1 MKIVLRW
8 PQCNPSSAQERR
20 PLVLDTNMV
29 LDLLVFD
36 DPAIAPVRALL
47 EEGAVRWIAHT
58 AQRVELERV
67 LAYAQIAPRVAF
79 HGLSA
84 HSVLAAFDAAVDYL
98 PEAPAIRVI
107 CKDPDDQ
114 HFLALAVQHQALL
127 LSKDKA
133 VLSLRKRLAPLGAT
147 VGNILLWAPAAVPVP
162 RLVSAAQAL
171 AA

>member
-8 PQCNPSSAQERR
+8 PQCNAVHGAGPR

-47 EEGAVRWIAHT
+47 AEGALHWIADA

-67 LAYAQIAPRVAF
+67 LAYPQIAPRVAF
-79 HGLSA
+79 YGLSTA
-84 HSVLAAFDAAVDYL
+84 SVLAAFDAGVAYQS
-98 PEAPAIRVI
+98 EAPAIRVI

-133 VLSLRKRLAPLGAT
+133 VLVQRKRLALLGAT
-147 VGNILLWAPAAVPVP
+147 VGNLLLWPPAAAAVPAPVG
-162 RLVSAAQAL
+162 SAQGL

>member
-8 PQCNPSSAQERR
+8 PQCNAAADGVVPR

-36 DPAIAPVRALL
+36 DPAIAPLRALL
-47 EEGAVRWIAHT
+47 ANGELRWIADA

-67 LAYAQIAPRVAF
+67 LGYPQIAPRLAF
-79 HGLSA
+79 YGLSSA
-84 HSVLAAFDAAVDYL
+84 SVLAAFDAGVDYQ
-98 PEAPAIRVI
+98 PEAPAIQIV

-114 HFLALAVQHQALL
+114 HFLALAVQHRALL

-133 VLSLRKRLAPLGAT
+133 VLVLRKRLALRGAT
-147 VGNILLWAPAAVPVP
+147 VGNLLLAPQAEP
-162 RLVSAAQAL
+162 AL
-171 AA
+171 AG

>member
-8 PQCNPSSAQERR
+8 PQCNAAHGAGPR

-29 LDLLVFD
+29 LDLLVFN

-47 EEGAVRWIAHT
+47 ADGALRWIADA

-67 LAYAQIAPRVAF
+67 LSYPQIGPRVAF
-79 HGLSA
+79 YGLSTA
-84 HSVLAAFDAAVDYL
+84 SVLAAFDAGVEYQ

-133 VLSLRKRLAPLGAT
+133 VLTLRKRLALLGAT
-147 VGNILLWAPAAVPVP
+147 VGNILLWAPAAAAVPAP
-162 RLVSAAQAL
+162 AACAQVL

>member
-8 PQCNPSSAQERR
+8 PQCNPAPAQAPR

-47 EEGAVRWIAHT
+47 EAGALRWIADA

-67 LAYAQIAPRVAF
+67 LDYPQIAPRVAF
-79 HGLSA
+79 YGLSTV
-84 HSVLAAFDAAVDYL
+84 SVLAAFDAGVDYV

-127 LSKDKA
+127 LSKDRA
-133 VLSLRKRLAPLGAT
+133 VLALRKRLAPLGAT
-147 VGNILLWAPAAVPVP
+147 VGNILLWASAAAAVPI
-162 RLVSAAQAL
+162 AAPCTEML

>member
-8 PQCNPSSAQERR
+8 PHCNAVHAAAHGDQPR

-36 DPAIAPVRALL
+36 DPAIAPLRALL
-47 EEGAVRWIAHT
+47 ANGELRWIADA

-67 LAYAQIAPRVAF
+67 LGYAQIAPRVAF
-79 HGLSA
+79 YGLSTA
-84 HSVLAAFDAAVDYL
+84 GVLAAFDAGVAYQ
-98 PEAPAIRVI
+98 PQAPAIQVI

-114 HFLALAVQHQALL
+114 HFLALAVQHRALL

-133 VLSLRKRLAPLGAT
+133 VLVLRKRLALLGAT
-147 VGNILLWAPAAVPVP
+147 VGNLLLAPQPEP
-162 RLVSAAQAL
+162 AL
-171 AA
+171 AG

>member
-8 PQCNPSSAQERR
+8 PQCNAAADGVVPR

-36 DPAIAPVRALL
+36 DPAIAPLRALL
-47 EEGAVRWIAHT
+47 ANGELRWIADA

-67 LAYAQIAPRVAF
+67 LGYPQIAPRLAF
-79 HGLSA
+79 YGLSNA
-84 HSVLAAFDAAVDYL
+84 SVLAAFDAGVDYQ
-98 PEAPAIRVI
+98 PEAPAIQIV

-114 HFLALAVQHQALL
+114 HFLALAVQHRALL

-133 VLSLRKRLAPLGAT
+133 VLVLRKRLALRGAT
-147 VGNILLWAPAAVPVP
+147 VGNLLLAPQAEP
-162 RLVSAAQAL
+162 AL
-171 AA
+171 AG

>member
-8 PQCNPSSAQERR
+8 PQCNAAADGVVPR

-36 DPAIAPVRALL
+36 DPAIAPLRALL
-47 EEGAVRWIAHT
+47 ANGELRWIADA

-67 LAYAQIAPRVAF
+67 LGYPQIAPRVAF
-79 HGLSA
+79 YGLSSA
-84 HSVLAAFDAAVDYL
+84 SVLAAFDAGVDYQ
-98 PEAPAIRVI
+98 PEAPAIPIV

-114 HFLALAVQHQALL
+114 HFLALAVQHRALL

-133 VLSLRKRLAPLGAT
+133 VLVLRKRLALRGAT
-147 VGNILLWAPAAVPVP
+147 VGNLLLAPQPEP
-162 RLVSAAQAL
+162 AL
-171 AA
+171 AG

>member
-8 PQCNPSSAQERR
+8 PQCNAAADGVVPR

-36 DPAIAPVRALL
+36 DPAIAPLRALL
-47 EEGAVRWIAHT
+47 ANGELRWIADA

-67 LAYAQIAPRVAF
+67 LGYPQIAPRVAF
-79 HGLSA
+79 YGLSSA
-84 HSVLAAFDAAVDYL
+84 SVLAAFDAGVDYQ
-98 PEAPAIRVI
+98 PEAPAIQIV

-114 HFLALAVQHQALL
+114 HFLALAVQHRALL

-133 VLSLRKRLAPLGAT
+133 VLVLRKRLALRGAT
-147 VGNILLWAPAAVPVP
+147 VGNLLLAPQAEP
-162 RLVSAAQAL
+162 AL
-171 AA
+171 AG

>member
-8 PQCNPSSAQERR
+8 PQCNAAADGVVPR

-29 LDLLVFD
+29 LDLLVFN

-47 EEGAVRWIAHT
+47 ADGELRWIADA

-67 LAYAQIAPRVAF
+67 LGYPQIAPRVAF
-79 HGLSA
+79 YGLSTA
-84 HSVLAAFDAAVDYL
+84 GVLAAFDAGVAYQ
-98 PEAPAIRVI
+98 PQAPAIQVI

-114 HFLALAVQHQALL
+114 HFLALAVQHRALL

-133 VLSLRKRLAPLGAT
+133 VLVLRKRLALRGAT
-147 VGNILLWAPAAVPVP
+147 VGNLLLAPQAEP
-162 RLVSAAQAL
+162 AL
-171 AA
+171 AG

>member
-8 PQCNPSSAQERR
+8 PQCNAAADGVVPR

-36 DPAIAPVRALL
+36 DPAIAPLRALL
-47 EEGAVRWIAHT
+47 ADGELRWIADA

-67 LAYAQIAPRVAF
+67 LGYPQIAPRVAF
-79 HGLSA
+79 YGLSSA
-84 HSVLAAFDAAVDYL
+84 SVLAAFDAGVDYQ
-98 PEAPAIRVI
+98 PEAPAIQIV

-114 HFLALAVQHQALL
+114 HFLALAVQHRALL

-133 VLSLRKRLAPLGAT
+133 VLVLRKRLALRGAT
-147 VGNILLWAPAAVPVP
+147 VGNLLLAPQAEP
-162 RLVSAAQAL
+162 AL
-171 AA
+171 AG

>member
-8 PQCNPSSAQERR
+8 PQCNAAADGVVPR

-36 DPAIAPVRALL
+36 DPAIAPLRALL
-47 EEGAVRWIAHT
+47 ANGELRWIADA

-67 LAYAQIAPRVAF
+67 LGYPQIAPRLAF
-79 HGLSA
+79 YGLSSA
-84 HSVLAAFDAAVDYL
+84 SVLAAFDAGVDYQ
-98 PEAPAIRVI
+98 PEAPAIQIV

-114 HFLALAVQHQALL
+114 HFLALAVQHRALL

-133 VLSLRKRLAPLGAT
+133 VLVLRKRLALLGAT
-147 VGNILLWAPAAVPVP
+147 VGNLLLAPQPEP
-162 RLVSAAQAL
+162 AL
-171 AA
+171 AG

>member
-8 PQCNPSSAQERR
+8 PQCNPGPGPRA
-20 PLVLDTNMV
+20 LVLDTNMV

-47 EEGAVRWIAHT
+47 EEGALRWIAHA

-67 LAYAQIAPRVAF
+67 LGYPQIAPRVAF
-79 HGLSA
+79 YGLSTA
-84 HSVLAAFDAAVDYL
+84 GVLAAFDAAVDYL
-98 PEAPAIRVI
+98 PEAPAIRII

-114 HFLALAVQHQALL
+114 HFLALAAQHQALL

-133 VLSLRKRLAPLGAT
+133 VLTLRKRLATLGAT
-147 VGNILLWAPAAVPVP
+147 VGNILLWAPAA
-162 RLVSAAQAL
+162 SAAPAEAV